1 MNLIQ
6 TRRDAVMNPAF
17 DKKEQ
22 MLLDHYC
29 KKIAA
34 RVFDEYDIYPFLI
47 LVRSHFTVKEK
58 RGYNGSTPKY
68 KWLTEIGDLV
78 AHRERDRG
86 EIFAG
91 ITTVIKNGYMINSS
105 GKTLLGYAGIQNG
118 ELEKELGGLFIE
130 LGHPITGPDIQEIIV
145 CLFSILQGSKYVDK
159 RSGFTGEVKVLIF
172 NDTVALVT
180 TSNILNKSEPLVYL
194 ATLKCALI
202 QHPKPTPYFPA
213 PIEVVREH
221 GSLVIKCDGKVL

>member
-1 MNLIQ
+1 
-6 TRRDAVMNPAF
+6 MNPAF

-58 RGYNGSTPKY
+58 RGHNGSAPKY

-78 AHRERDRG
+78 AHRERNRG

-91 ITTVIKNGYMINSS
+91 ITTVIKSGYMVNSG
-105 GKTLLGYAGIQNG
+105 GKTLLGCAGIQNG
-118 ELEKELGGLFIE
+118 ELEKELEDLFIE
-130 LGHPITGPDIQEIIV
+130 LGYPITGQVIQEIIA
-145 CLFSILQGSKYVDK
+145 CLFSILQCSKYVDK
-159 RSGFTGEVKVLIF
+159 SSGFTGEVKVLIS

-180 TSNILNKSEPLVYL
+180 TSNILNKSEPLVCL

-202 QHPKPTPYFPA
+202 QHPEPTPYFPA
-213 PIEVVREH
+213 QIEAVREH
-221 GSLVIKCDGKVL
+221 GSLFL

>member
-1 MNLIQ
+1 
-6 TRRDAVMNPAF
+6 MNPAF

-58 RGYNGSTPKY
+58 RGHNGSAPKY

-78 AHRERDRG
+78 AHRERNRG

-91 ITTVIKNGYMINSS
+91 ITTVIKSGYMVNSG
-105 GKTLLGYAGIQNG
+105 GKTLLGCAGIQNG
-118 ELEKELGGLFIE
+118 ELEKELEDLFIE
-130 LGHPITGPDIQEIIV
+130 LGYPITGQVIQEIIA
-145 CLFSILQGSKYVDK
+145 CLFSILQCSKYVDK
-159 RSGFTGEVKVLIF
+159 SSGFTGEVKVLIS

-180 TSNILNKSEPLVYL
+180 TSNILNKSEPLVCL

-202 QHPKPTPYFPA
+202 QHPEPTPYFPA
-213 PIEVVREH
+213 QFEAAREH
-221 GSLVIKCDGKVL
+221 GILFKNCDGRVL

>member
-1 MNLIQ
+1 
-6 TRRDAVMNPAF
+6 MNPVF

-22 MLLDHYC
+22 ILLDHYC

-58 RGYNGSTPKY
+58 RGHNGSAPKY

-86 EIFAG
+86 EIFTG
-91 ITTVIKNGYMINSS
+91 ITAVIKSGYIVNSG

-118 ELEKELGGLFIE
+118 ELERELEDLFIE
-130 LGHPITGPDIQEIIV
+130 LGYPITGQVIQEIIA
-145 CLFSILQGSKYVDK
+145 CLFSILQCSKYIDK
-159 RSGFTGEVKVLIF
+159 SSGFTGEVKVLIS
-172 NDTVALVT
+172 NDIIALVT
-180 TSNILNKSEPLVYL
+180 TSNVLNKSEPLVYL

-202 QHPKPTPYFPA
+202 QHPKSTPYFPA
-213 PIEVVREH
+213 PIEVVREY
-221 GSLVIKCDGKVL
+221 GSLVIKCDGRVL

>member
-1 MNLIQ
+1 MY
-6 TRRDAVMNPAF
+6 PAF
-17 DKKEQ
+17 DKKVQ

-58 RGYNGSTPKY
+58 RGHNGSAPKY

-78 AHRERDRG
+78 AHRERNRG

-91 ITTVIKNGYMINSS
+91 ITTVIKSGYMVNSG
-105 GKTLLGYAGIQNG
+105 GKTLLGCAGIQNG
-118 ELEKELGGLFIE
+118 ELEKELEDLFIE
-130 LGHPITGPDIQEIIV
+130 LGYPITGQVIQEIIA
-145 CLFSILQGSKYVDK
+145 CLFSILQCSKYVDK
-159 RSGFTGEVKVLIF
+159 SSGFTGEVKVLIS

-180 TSNILNKSEPLVYL
+180 TSNILNKSEPLVCL

-202 QHPKPTPYFPA
+202 QHPEPTPYFPA
-213 PIEVVREH
+213 QIEAVREH
-221 GSLVIKCDGKVL
+221 GSLVIKCDGRVL

>member
-1 MNLIQ
+1 
-6 TRRDAVMNPAF
+6 MNPAF

-34 RVFDEYDIYPFLI
+34 RVFDEYGIYLFLI

-58 RGYNGSTPKY
+58 RGHNGSAPKY

-78 AHRERDRG
+78 AHRERNRG

-91 ITTVIKNGYMINSS
+91 ITTVIKSGYMVNSG
-105 GKTLLGYAGIQNG
+105 GKTLLGCAGIQNG
-118 ELEKELGGLFIE
+118 ELEKELEDLFIE
-130 LGHPITGPDIQEIIV
+130 LGYPITGQVIQEIIA
-145 CLFSILQGSKYVDK
+145 CLFSILQCSKYVDK
-159 RSGFTGEVKVLIF
+159 SSGFTGEVKVLIS

-180 TSNILNKSEPLVYL
+180 TSNILNKSEPLVCL

-202 QHPKPTPYFPA
+202 QHPEPTPYFPA
-213 PIEVVREH
+213 QIEAVREH
-221 GSLVIKCDGKVL
+221 GSLVIKCDGRVL

>member
-1 MNLIQ
+1 
-6 TRRDAVMNPAF
+6 MNPVF

-22 MLLDHYC
+22 ILLDHYC

-58 RGYNGSTPKY
+58 RGHNGSAPKY

-86 EIFAG
+86 EIFTG
-91 ITTVIKNGYMINSS
+91 ITAVIKSGYIVNSG
-105 GKTLLGYAGIQNG
+105 GKTLLGCAGIQNG
-118 ELEKELGGLFIE
+118 ELEKELEDLFIE
-130 LGHPITGPDIQEIIV
+130 LGYPITGQVIQEIIAR
-145 CLFSILQGSKYVDK
+145 LFSILQCSKYVDK
-159 RSGFTGEVKVLIF
+159 SSGFTGEVKVLIS

-180 TSNILNKSEPLVYL
+180 TSNILNKSEPLVCL

-202 QHPKPTPYFPA
+202 QHPEPTPYFPA
-213 PIEVVREH
+213 QIEAVREH
-221 GSLVIKCDGKVL
+221 GSLVIKCDGRVL